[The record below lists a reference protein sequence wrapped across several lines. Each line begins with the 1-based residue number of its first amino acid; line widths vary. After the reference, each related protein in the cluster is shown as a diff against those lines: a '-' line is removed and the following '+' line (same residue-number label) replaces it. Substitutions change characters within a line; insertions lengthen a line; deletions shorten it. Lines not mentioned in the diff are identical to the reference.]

1 MLFESIQQKV
11 QSIGRLEWNNAGGNL
26 LGRIALP
33 QVWKALPRCGPLETD
48 DPGMACRRC
57 RGRWTAYAED
67 EVPARYSSGY
77 ERGGHVSKSVLD
89 AIREGDWH
97 FEPEQ
102 VDATKYQPTT
112 AVPGSRRKLDILA
125 ARARAGL
132 PLWHQDDCT
141 DYEQYD
147 VE

>member
-1 MLFESIQQKV
+1 MS
-11 QSIGRLEWNNAGGNL
+11 
-26 LGRIALP
+26 GRIALP
-33 QVWKALPRCGPLETD
+33 AGEGLCSGVGHWKRMTLAWHAGGVAVAGP
-48 DPGMACRRC
+48 P
-57 RGRWTAYAED
+57 YVKD

-102 VDATKYQPTT
+102 VDATHYQPTT
-112 AVPGSRRKLDILA
+112 AVPGSRKKLDILA

-132 PLWHQDDCT
+132 PLWHQDDRT
-141 DYEQYD
+141 DYEQCD
-147 VE
+147 VQ